1 MNLASRLITLLIVLS
16 TLQVS
21 GQDTIWYKKGGW
33 LSEQSWN
40 NKTVQSG
47 WVSHL
52 YPTKN
57 RIYFDWKERYHYS
70 RNYKSW
76 QKKEYEAKLNQIQ
89 ELNINGYRYTNKTDW
104 KTLPFNK
111 YPYLQIL
118 NGSVGYER
126 TIELPECEYLD
137 GNLSASNQ
145 KLWVTLYRE
154 IDFLE
159 KGYTSLSEND
169 NSLTITYEP
178 YRRGSDGGKAKI
190 TTQLYFRQGKIQ
202 LKSEVVILSKHSS
215 LRNLKKISLDGANQ
229 ELIECYHKHPELAN
243 RRFVE
248 MINNAISHQVYLV
261 ESVIPRFRKEL
272 QKQVLEIQRQKRL
285 DEAAQDFRNYLSTAR
300 IHPLEGIWSV
310 DVRID
315 EDHDFNFTS
324 QAFQIGIKRFGDGF
338 ISVPLQSGTPQYE
351 RSVKVFQRTAEPNV
365 FLMQG
370 YFPDHDYISTA
381 TVYQKS
387 DGVVDFSMQLPKAE
401 VRRIAKAYSSTYDGD
416 LKLTYRLIKV
426 FPMPDSDVPE
436 KDKEE
441 PEHWT
446 ATGSGFAVSANGL
459 VATNYHVIEGG
470 KTIHVRGVNG
480 KSNQKLIAEVVAKDK
495 QKDLAILKITDKN
508 FTKTNELPYSLS
520 TTDEKMGAEV
530 FSLGFPKPGVFGDE
544 PKFTDGKVSATKG
557 LLDNEMHY
565 QMTVPITYGNS
576 GGPIFNKLGQVIGV
590 SVAGTLDVELLTASY
605 SIKSKYLI
613 DLLKTVTEYTP
624 ASKEPSTTSL
634 EDQIEAYKNFVYLI
648 EVSSE

>member
-1 MNLASRLITLLIVLS
+1 MNLASRLITLLIVL
-16 TLQVS
+16 TILQVS
-21 GQDTIWYKKGGW
+21 GQDRIDFKDNGTFSLRGTVESISKSGKVISIQRGRHNQKVK
-33 LSEQSWN
+33 LSH
-40 NKTVQSG
+40 VRSG
-47 WVSHL
+47 NWQDLNFNSG
-52 YPTKN
+52 TK
-57 RIYFDWKERYHYS
+57 FKELPCTEFPFT
-70 RNYKSW
+70 
-76 QKKEYEAKLNQIQ
+76 KELPNGKVGHIKQIDFSQ
-89 ELNINGYRYTNKTDW
+89 ELDLDVAVDLVYSSIKNHGSNPINQRVSSVRRNGLNEVHFIVEMNYTLLNDLPVFLDCEITVEKTYLSAKTSVFSLYRVDDK
-104 KTLPFNK
+104 KP
-111 YPYLQIL
+111 
-118 NGSVGYER
+118 
-126 TIELPECEYLD
+126 ELLLIDEYLK
-137 GNLSASNQ
+137 N
-145 KLWVTLYRE
+145 
-154 IDFLE
+154 
-159 KGYTSLSEND
+159 
-169 NSLTITYEP
+169 
-178 YRRGSDGGKAKI
+178 GKAK
-190 TTQLYFRQGKIQ
+190 YFRQCMNCNKWISKFEENLENGIRQTQFDFINLQNKIN
-202 LKSEVVILSKHSS
+202 EER
-215 LRNLKKISLDGANQ
+215 LRQ
-229 ELIECYHKHPELAN
+229 ERAKQA
-243 RRFVE
+243 VE
-248 MINNAISHQVYLV
+248 
-261 ESVIPRFRKEL
+261 
-272 QKQVLEIQRQKRL
+272 
-285 DEAAQDFRNYLSTAR
+285 DFRNYLSTAR

-426 FPMPDSDVPE
+426 FPMPDTDVPE

-446 ATGSGFAVSANGL
+446 ATGSGFAVSTNGL

-470 KTIHVRGVNG
+470 KTIHVRDVNG

-508 FTKTNELPYSLS
+508 FTKTTELPYSLS

-530 FSLGFPKPGVFGDE
+530 FSLGFPKPGVFGDGLI
-544 PKFTDGKVSATKG
+544 FTDGKVSATKG
-557 LLDNEMHY
+557 LLGNEVNY
-565 QMTVPITYGNS
+565 QMTVPITFGNS

-605 SIKSKYLI
+605 SVKSKYLI
-613 DLLKTVTEYTP
+613 DLLKTVTDYAP
-624 ASKEPSTTSL
+624 ASKEPSATSL